1 MQKRRVVVTGLGF
14 ITSIGNTQADVVA
27 SLREG
32 KTGVE
37 LFEDF
42 TAPNVPVKLAGVV
55 KGFRF
60 PTTSCDDWEFPEK
73 YKISRTELRSMSPN
87 VVYGYAAVHEA
98 LEDSGLSREAIS
110 NPRTGMMCASGGSM
124 WMAYENLHTMETR
137 GVHRCYP
144 LGIVA
149 SIPGTLNIN
158 LVACY
163 KIKGASLGF
172 TSACASSAHALG
184 WGMDLIRLG
193 RQDRV
198 VIVGAEDCNRFNILP
213 FAAIRALST
222 RTDTSLTPSPFD
234 VARDGFVGTGGGAAL
249 IIEELNVA
257 QARGAKIYAE
267 VLGWG
272 EASDGYNI
280 TAPDPDGDGLARAME
295 LALEDAGIDRDA
307 VDYINAHAT
316 GTPGGD
322 VAELRAVKRV
332 FNGARRP
339 HISSTKSITGH
350 GLSLAGAMEA
360 GFTCLALKEGFMPI
374 SAHIKTPDPECE
386 GIPLVLEKNNQA
398 PQVAISNSSGFGGTN
413 VTVVFKKWSE

>member
-1 MQKRRVVVTGLGF
+1 
-14 ITSIGNTQADVVA
+14 
-27 SLREG
+27 
-32 KTGVE
+32 
-37 LFEDF
+37 
-42 TAPNVPVKLAGVV
+42 
-55 KGFRF
+55 
-60 PTTSCDDWEFPEK
+60 
-73 YKISRTELRSMSPN
+73 
-87 VVYGYAAVHEA
+87 
-98 LEDSGLSREAIS
+98 
-110 NPRTGMMCASGGSM
+110 
-124 WMAYENLHTMETR
+124 
-137 GVHRCYP
+137 
-144 LGIVA
+144 
-149 SIPGTLNIN
+149 
-158 LVACY
+158 
-163 KIKGASLGF
+163 
-172 TSACASSAHALG
+172 
-184 WGMDLIRLG
+184 
-193 RQDRV
+193 
-198 VIVGAEDCNRFNILP
+198 
-213 FAAIRALST
+213 
-222 RTDTSLTPSPFD
+222 
-234 VARDGFVGTGGGAAL
+234 
-249 IIEELNVA
+249 VA